1 MSWVQVN
8 VGILVL
14 LIKFLWLKNKELL
27 LIGTKKAARLGSLV
41 SFLARFISVSC
52 DFSLA

>member
-1 MSWVQVN
+1 MSWVQAD
-8 VGILVL
+8 VGVLVI
-14 LIKFLWLKNKELL
+14 LIKFLRPKNKELL
-27 LIGTKKAARLGSLV
+27 LFGTKKAAQLGSLV